1 LFLPIPSGTGE
12 GGDSFYRF
20 YKNSVK
26 PSLRNRPRPRY
37 LNLSEKTERC
47 KISRVVYYLFSLR
60 RISIGSQYEVDL
72 IFQFIKSFKLAHSYV
87 STQYSDAHM
96 FKVIGLIVL
105 GIFLMTFGTY
115 FLSIADLP
123 VLHLPDVNWTLVGFV
138 TLIGSIVT
146 FGSAFAVSKLA

>member
-1 LFLPIPSGTGE
+1 M
-12 GGDSFYRF
+12 GG
-20 YKNSVK
+20 
-26 PSLRNRPRPRY
+26 L
-37 LNLSEKTERC
+37 L
-47 KISRVVYYLFSLR
+47 LFSLR